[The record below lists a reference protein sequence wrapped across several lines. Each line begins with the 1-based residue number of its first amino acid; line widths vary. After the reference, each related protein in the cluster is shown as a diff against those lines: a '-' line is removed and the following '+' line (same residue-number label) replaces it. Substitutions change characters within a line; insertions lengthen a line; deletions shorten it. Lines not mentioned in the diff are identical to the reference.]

1 MDKAQI
7 LSMINQ
13 FSKNTLMDTL
23 QIEFIN
29 YEEGYLEAIMP
40 VSSKVHQPMGFLHG
54 GASIALAE
62 SLGSCLSH
70 VSVNQETS
78 NVFGLE
84 VSANH
89 IKSKKEGIVKG
100 IAKLR
105 HKGKTTHLVN
115 IDIVDEDGNLISVI
129 KMTNI
134 VVPKKK

>member
-1 MDKAQI
+1 MNNKQL
-7 LSMINQ
+7 LSKLNQ
-13 FSKNTLMDTL
+13 FSNNTLMRTL
-23 QIEFIN
+23 EIKFID
-29 YEEGYLEAIMP
+29 YHDDYLEASMP
-40 VSSKVHQPMGFLHG
+40 VTSRVHQPMGYLHG
-54 GASIALAE
+54 GATIALAE

-70 VSVNQETS
+70 ISIDAEES

-89 IKSKKEGIVKG
+89 IKSKRDGVVRG
-100 IAKLR
+100 RARLT

-115 IDIVDEDGNLISVI
+115 IEIIDEYENLISAV